1 MNIRDLTKWQWDGY
15 VKYHSSRL
23 NLLIHIVAVPF
34 FIVGAVSFLLALV
47 KFEPINTIISIL
59 VMVTSMGAQGFG
71 HAKEKIPAVPFNGP
85 GDTMYRIFIEQL
97 FNVSKFVISGR
108 WYKALRNPSQ
118 P

>member
-34 FIVGAVSFLLALV
+34 FILGAVSFLLALV
-47 KFEPINTIISIL
+47 NFDLINTFISIL
-59 VMVTSMGAQGFG
+59 IMVTSMGAQGFG
-71 HAKEKIPAVPFNGP
+71 HAKENVPAVPFNGP
-85 GDTMYRIFIEQL
+85 GDTISRIFIEQL
-97 FNVSKFVISGR
+97 FNFPKFVISGG
-108 WYKALRNPSQ
+108 WYKALRNSSQ